1 MKNIFFCA
9 LTLVLLCLGTTTLH
23 ALEYQTA
30 NGEQLEKEAWESYQ
44 KGYSAENPKD
54 QAKHFEEAA
63 RKYEEAAKAYEAE
76 GQKNKAESARKMA
89 HGARQNAEHRRK
101 MSAASSTPITQQLV
115 ATGRTTGHIADLV
128 VTNPSARPSEVSLPP
143 FSIPSDGA
151 HQGYI
156 VPEPP
161 TFTATPNGE
170 TRAPVTGLCTNPN
183 LPPPPAGTILGGP
196 DHWPS
201 PPFPMPTFFSSM
213 HSIIAALQGDGQL
226 PPLFSAPQMAAP
238 LLQMFAW
245 YYTAPTKFD
254 PCEHLRT
261 TGRFFD
267 WSVTEREAV
276 VAQTVNAMLRVGRA
290 ANVPDFIPPSFAPH
304 TVLITP
310 APPSSAL
317 SIERNIRV
325 TSTGNTSGHIADISI
340 TNPTKE
346 PMKVLIGNGNGFVI
360 PSRGDYQ
367 PYAVL
372 PVSPIDVPPGAT
384 VTRPLLGM
392 CAEVRKPPV
401 PAGNHMPDTRTWVQ
415 PSGGG
420 SGKIPLDGTTIPLST
435 TPSLADV
442 TPILQSPPL
451 APAFARRNCPEVP
464 LASHS
469 VLIPG
474 TDTPIKAPISLSDN
488 LGLATPILVE
498 ALSRIVQ
505 AADDLISSG
514 AISTPFKSNPPKERE
529 AVIQQ
534 TFWIFSAALQGNP
547 YTYQDFHGNTVRQ
560 FENNTGRKYDQLPQA
575 QKDQLNKGVD
585 DFWDAFQATGTEAK
599 VLPFLPLPPMPP
611 PADGD
616 DDNDLLFK
624 PIPSM
629 THPLQRDPL
638 PGDILIQARPQA
650 ERTPRCRCDSI
661 AYNLRVTKGNVAVHD
676 AREVHAGER
685 SALVRVTDRNF
696 RLGDVYDVSISN
708 IVIRCTCNGA
718 TCTFYPKKSA
728 NTTNP
733 DMARPG
739 KATIAMPEENESGV
753 AGGSHGGNNNIRR
766 SNGEWNADGTAYAF
780 RLHTQDERTLE
791 RSVFQDFEVK
801 SYCIA
806 PECGKRYCAIRVRLG
821 FVDR

>member
-9 LTLVLLCLGTTTLH
+9 LTLVFLFLSTTTLH
-23 ALEYQTA
+23 ALECQTA
-30 NGEQLEKEAWESYQ
+30 NGEQLEREAWESYQ
-44 KGYSAENPKD
+44 KGYSAKNPED

-63 RKYEEAAKAYEAE
+63 RKYEEAAKAYETE
-76 GQKNKAESARKMA
+76 GQKSKAESARKMA

-101 MSAASSTPITQQLV
+101 MSAELSTPITQQLV

-128 VTNPSARPSEVSLPP
+128 VPNPSARPTEVSLPP

-151 HQGYI
+151 HQGYM

-161 TFTATPNGE
+161 TFTATPNRE
-170 TRAPVTGLCTNPN
+170 TRVPLTGFCTNPA

-226 PPLFSAPQMAAP
+226 PPLFSAPQKTAP

-254 PCEHLRT
+254 PCEHLRS
-261 TGRFFD
+261 TGSFFD
-267 WSVTEREAV
+267 WSATEEEEV
-276 VAQTVNAMLRVGRA
+276 VAQTVDAMLRVGRA
-290 ANVPDFIPPSFAPH
+290 ANLPEFTPPGFAPN

-310 APPSSAL
+310 PMPSSPL
-317 SIERNIRV
+317 NPERDIRV

-346 PMKVLIGNGNGFVI
+346 AMKVLIGNGNGFVI
-360 PSRGDYQ
+360 PSNGPYQ
-367 PYAVL
+367 SYAVL
-372 PVSPIDVPPGAT
+372 PAQPTEVPPNAT
-384 VTRPLLGM
+384 VTRPLFGM
-392 CAEVRKPPV
+392 CTDVRKPPV
-401 PAGNHMPDTRTWVQ
+401 PIGNLMPGIRSWIQ
-415 PSGGG
+415 PGGGQIPSGVT
-420 SGKIPLDGTTIPLST
+420 SIPIST
-435 TPSLADV
+435 TPSLSDI
-442 TPILQSPPL
+442 TPILQSPPP
-451 APAFARRNCPEVP
+451 APAFARRNCPEIP

-474 TDTPIKAPISLSDN
+474 TDTPIKAPVGLSEN
-488 LGLATPILVE
+488 PGLATPILVE

-575 QKDQLNKGVD
+575 QKDQLDKGVD

-599 VLPFLPLPPMPP
+599 VLPSLPLPPMPP

-616 DDNDLLFK
+616 DDDDLLLK

-629 THPLQRDPL
+629 TRPLQRDPL
-638 PGDILIQARPQA
+638 PEDILIQARPQA

-661 AYNLRVTKGNVAVHD
+661 AYNLRVTKGNVAVHN

-685 SALVRVTDRNF
+685 SALVRVRDRDF
-696 RLGDVYDVSISN
+696 RFGEVYDVSISN
-708 IVIRCTCNGA
+708 IVISCTCNGA

-728 NTTNP
+728 NTTDP
-733 DMARPG
+733 DMSRPG
-739 KATIAMPEENESGV
+739 KVTIALPEENEPSV

-766 SNGEWNADGTAYAF
+766 SNGEWNADGNTYAF
-780 RLHTQDERTLE
+780 RLHTQDEGTLG
-791 RSVFQDFEVK
+791 RSVFQDFEIK
-801 SYCIA
+801 SYCIS
-806 PECGKRYCAIRVRLG
+806 PECGKKYCAIRVRLS
-821 FVDR
+821 FMDR